1 MSANVIFLPV
11 AARLKRLSEL
21 EIASMEVVL
30 EGVLAIQA
38 GASPRVV
45 ARKLSSL
52 LPPGSIKADKAAKPA
67 KAA

>member
-1 MSANVIFLPV
+1 MSANVIFLPI

-21 EIASMEVVL
+21 EAASMEVVL

-45 ARKLSSL
+45 ARKLGSL
-52 LPPGSIKADKAAKPA
+52 LPPGSEQADKAGR